1 MKNRKG
7 ILVYNYDY
15 SKLGLTLEGE
25 FFISSIFT
33 LQTEIKAKSKRDF
46 LLYYSKNC
54 MFSHGKTE
62 ALIKK
67 YSYILFW
74 NNESRKFQM
83 ENGKW
88 LLRKTLIDENNETY
102 LSFPIWLFIMN
113 KVHKLNFTQLYIIA
127 LTVSY
132 FYNRKDFSWAN
143 ETIANKLG
151 MVSKESVMK
160 NVNKLYNKGLIN
172 IRSTNRTNILY
183 VTDKLLDYE
192 HLGKR

>member
-1 MKNRKG
+1 MKKG
-7 ILVYNYDY
+7 KCILIYNYDY
-15 SKLGLTLEGE
+15 SKLRLTLEVE

-33 LQTEIKAKSKRDF
+33 LQTEIKAKNRQDF
-46 LLYYSKNC
+46 LSYYGENC
-54 MFSHGKTE
+54 LFSHGKIE
-62 ALIKK
+62 SLIKK
-67 YSYILFW
+67 YNDILFW
-74 NNESRKFQM
+74 DNESKKFRM
-83 ENGKW
+83 KNDKW
-88 LLRKTLIDENNETY
+88 LMRKTLITENNETY
-102 LSFPIWLFIMN
+102 LSFPTWLFSLN
-113 KVHKLNFTQLYIIA
+113 KVYKLSFTQLYIIA

-172 IRSTNRTNILY
+172 IKPTNRTNILY

-192 HLGKR
+192 HFTR